1 MSPARQFSFDRFRL
15 DPGNARLWRSTQAL
29 PLTLKAF
36 AVLHS
41 ICSNMRESSSPK
53 KPSSRRCGATPW

>member
-36 AVLHS
+36 AVLQYLLEHAG
-41 ICSNMRESSSPK
+41 ELVTK
-53 KPSSRRCGATPW
+53 EALFAGCGATPW